1 MWALTTVVSEAE
13 VRSIIFVCLF
23 GCFVCL
29 FVCLCGIC
37 DALLLPRQVG
47 DASLS
52 VQDRER
58 AQATKARPFPL
69 PSLAAQTNLQQT
81 RPGPPL

>member
-1 MWALTTVVSEAE
+1 MWALATVVSEAE
-13 VRSIIFVCLF
+13 VRSIM
-23 GCFVCL
+23 FVCL